1 MFILK
6 SLLLVAC
13 VWASRIE
20 SDFNA
25 KARTQAHNQ
34 MTKKEYSLEIG
45 GKKITAIFS
54 DLVEQANSVIMACGE
69 TRVLVTAVMSK
80 EKSQTDWFN
89 LTVDY
94 IEKFYASGKIGGG
107 RFMKREGKPTDEAIL
122 AGRVI
127 DRTLRPLFN
136 QQMEYGVQIIATVLA
151 MDESIDPGILAV
163 NGASLVLSTS
173 EIPWA
178 GPVGAVRL
186 IEKSGEMIFNPS
198 QKVRSEG
205 FDYDLIVC
213 GKENKINMIEAVAY
227 QTPEDKISLAFAKAE
242 EEISKLEAWQ
252 KEICKEIGKEKKVL
266 EVSKMSEESLALFE
280 EKIRPELR
288 AHAMTKTPGKEKM
301 EELKKVWKEL
311 LKEKFPE
318 QESFKKEVDFF
329 ESELDALI
337 HKEAIEN
344 NERADGRKMDEVRKL
359 FAEAGGFSKAL
370 HGSGI
375 FYRGETHILTALT
388 LGGPEDAQLIDG
400 MEVEENKHFMH
411 HYNFPPFSVGEM
423 GRAGFVN
430 RREVGHGAL
439 AEKALEVVLPS
450 KLEFPYTIRLVSE
463 AMASNGST
471 SQASICASTLA
482 LMDGGVPIKAP
493 VAGIAMGL
501 MYKDENNYKILTD
514 IQGPEDHYGDMDF
527 KVAGTENGLTA
538 IQLDVKVEGV
548 SRKILTEAMMQ
559 SLDARNK
566 ILETIKSAISSPREN
581 ISPFAPKIV
590 VVKINSDKIGMVIGS
605 GGKTINEIREKT
617 GTEITIEDDGTVFI
631 TGKADGPE
639 EAKKI
644 IENMTHEWKVGDV
657 SNAEITGIKDFGA
670 FAKMMNGQEGMI
682 HISEIAGFR
691 VEKVEEVL
699 KIGQVVPVKVIK
711 NEMGKLGLSIKEADK
726 DFIIKKS

>member
-1 MFILK
+1 MK
-6 SLLLVAC
+6 
-13 VWASRIE
+13 
-20 SDFNA
+20 
-25 KARTQAHNQ
+25 Q
-34 MTKKEYSLEIG
+34 KEYSIEIG

-54 DLVEQANSVIMACGE
+54 DLVDQANSVIMACGG

-151 MDESIDPGILAV
+151 MDESVDPGILAV
-163 NGASLVLSTS
+163 NGASLALHVS

-186 IEKSGEMIFNPS
+186 ISKEGENLWNPS
-198 QKVRSEG
+198 QKKRVEG

-213 GKENKINMIEAVAY
+213 GKEGKINMIEAVAY
-227 QTPEDKISLAFAKAE
+227 QTPEDKIAAALGEAE
-242 EEISKLEAWQ
+242 AEISKLENWQ
-252 KEICKEIGKEKKVL
+252 KEIRAEIGKEKKVL
-266 EVSKMSEESLALFE
+266 ETESISKEALDIFE
-280 EKIRPELR
+280 DKIRPNFMS
-288 AHAMTKTPGKEKM
+288 HAMTKTPGKEKM
-301 EELKKVWKEL
+301 EELKKTWKDL
-311 LKEKFPE
+311 LKENFPE
-318 QESFKKEVDFF
+318 QESFKKEVDYF
-329 ESELDALI
+329 ESELDLFI
-337 HKEAIEN
+337 HNQAIDGDM
-344 NERADGRKMDEVRKL
+344 RADGRAMDELREIYSK
-359 FAEAGGFSKAL
+359 AGGFSEVL

-375 FYRGETHILTALT
+375 FYRGQTHIFTALT
-388 LGGPEDAQLIDG
+388 LGGPEDMQIIDG

-501 MYKDENNYKILTD
+501 MYRDENNYKVLTD

-527 KVAGTENGLTA
+527 KVAGTKNGLTA

-548 SRKILTEAMMQ
+548 SLKILTEAMMQ
-559 SLDARNK
+559 SLSARNK
-566 ILETIKSAISSPREN
+566 ILESITKEIAEPRKN

-590 VVKINSDKIGMVIGS
+590 VTKISPDSIGKVIGS

-617 GTEITIEDDGTVFI
+617 KTEITIEDDGTVFI
-631 TGKADGPE
+631 TGKDKGPE
-639 EAKKI
+639 EAKEI
-644 IENMTHEWKVGDV
+644 IEKMTHEWKIGDV
-657 SNAEITGIKDFGA
+657 TSGEVTGMKEFGA
-670 FAKMMNGQEGMI
+670 FVKLVNGQEGMV
-682 HISEIAGFR
+682 HISEIGTFR

-699 KIGQVVPVKVIK
+699 KVGQIVPVKVIK

-726 DFIIKKS
+726 DFVKNPKGEN

>member
-1 MFILK
+1 MK
-6 SLLLVAC
+6 
-13 VWASRIE
+13 E
-20 SDFNA
+20 
-25 KARTQAHNQ
+25 
-34 MTKKEYSLEIG
+34 KKYTLEVG
-45 GKKITAIFS
+45 GKEVTAIFS
-54 DLVEQANSVIMACGE
+54 DLVDQANSVIMSHGE
-69 TRVLVTAVMSK
+69 TKVLVTAVMSK
-80 EKSQTDWFN
+80 EKSGTDWFN

-163 NGASLVLSTS
+163 NGASLALHTS

-178 GPVGAVRL
+178 GPIGAVRL
-186 IEKSGEMIFNPS
+186 IERGGAPIFNPS
-198 QKVRSEG
+198 LKNRAEG
-205 FDYDLIVC
+205 FEYDLIVC
-213 GKENKINMIEAVAY
+213 GKEEKINMIEAVAY
-227 QTPEDKISLAFAKAE
+227 QVPEERIAEALGKAE
-242 EEISKLEAWQ
+242 MEIKKLENWQ
-252 KEICKEIGKEKKVL
+252 KEIRAEIGKEKKVL
-266 EVSKMSEESLALFE
+266 EVEKVSDEALAIFE
-280 EKIRPELR
+280 EKIRPVLKD
-288 AHAMTKTPGKEKM
+288 HAVTGTSGKAKM
-301 EELKKVWKEL
+301 EELKKVWKDL
-311 LKEKFPE
+311 LKINFPD
-318 QESFKKEVDFF
+318 QESFKKEMEFF
-329 ESELDALI
+329 ESELDALL
-337 HKEAIEN
+337 HKEAVEN
-344 NERADGRKMDEVRKL
+344 NVRADGRAMDEVRGL
-359 FAEAGGFSKAL
+359 YAQAGGFSKVL

-375 FYRGETHILTALT
+375 FYRGETHIFTALT

-400 MEVEENKHFMH
+400 MENEENKNFMH

-430 RREVGHGAL
+430 RREIGHGAL

-450 KLEFPYTIRLVSE
+450 KIDFPYTIRLVSE

-501 MYKDENNYKILTD
+501 MYQDENNYKILTD

-538 IQLDVKVEGV
+538 IQLDVKVDGV
-548 SRKILTEAMMQ
+548 SRKILSEAMTQ
-559 SLDARNK
+559 SLKARNK
-566 ILETIKSAISSPREN
+566 IIETIKQAISEPRKD

-590 VVKINSDKIGMVIGS
+590 VTKISPDKIGMVIGS
-605 GGKTINEIREKT
+605 GGKTINEIRDKT
-617 GTEITIEDDGTVFI
+617 KTEITIEDDGTVFI
-631 TGKADGPE
+631 TGKDGGAD

-644 IENMTHEWKVGDV
+644 IENMTYEWKVGDT
-657 SNAEITGIKDFGA
+657 SSAEIVGMKDFGA

-682 HISEIAGFR
+682 HISEIAPFR

-699 KIGQVVPVKVIK
+699 KLGQIVPVKIIK

-726 DFIIKKS
+726 DFIKNPKG

>member
-1 MFILK
+1 MK
-6 SLLLVAC
+6 
-13 VWASRIE
+13 
-20 SDFNA
+20 
-25 KARTQAHNQ
+25 
-34 MTKKEYSLEIG
+34 KKEYTLEVG
-45 GKKITAIFS
+45 GKEITAIFS
-54 DLVEQANSVIMACGE
+54 DLVDQANSVIMSCGE

-80 EKSQTDWFN
+80 EKSETPWFN

-163 NGASLVLSTS
+163 NGASLALHTS

-186 IEKSGEMIFNPS
+186 IERGGEFVFNPS
-198 QKVRSEG
+198 QKNRAEG
-205 FDYDLIVC
+205 FEYDLIVC
-213 GKENKINMIEAVAY
+213 GKDKKINMIEAVAY
-227 QTPEDKISLAFAKAE
+227 QIPESVIASGLAKAE
-242 EEISKLEAWQ
+242 IEISKLENWQ
-252 KEICKEIGKEKKVL
+252 NEIRADIGKEKKVL
-266 EVSKMSEESLALFE
+266 EEVKISDEALALFDGE
-280 EKIRPELR
+280 IRPLLKE
-288 AHAMTKTPGKEKM
+288 HAITGAPGKEKM
-301 EELKKVWKEL
+301 EALKKAWKDL
-311 LKEKFPE
+311 LKNNFAD
-318 QESFKKEVDFF
+318 QESFKKEIDFF
-329 ESELDALI
+329 EAELDALL
-337 HKEAIEN
+337 HKEAVEN
-344 NERADGRKMDEVRKL
+344 DLRADGRAMDEVREIY
-359 FAEAGGFSKAL
+359 AQAGGFSKML

-375 FYRGETHILTALT
+375 FYRGQTHIFTALT

-400 MEVEENKHFMH
+400 MELEENKSFMH

-439 AEKALEVVLPS
+439 AEKALAVVLPS
-450 KLEFPYTIRLVSE
+450 KIDFPYTIRLVSE

-471 SQASICASTLA
+471 SQASICASSLA
-482 LMDGGVPIKAP
+482 LMDAGVPIKAP

-501 MYKDENNYKILTD
+501 MYEDENKYKVLTD

-538 IQLDVKVEGV
+538 IQLDVKVDGV
-548 SRKILTEAMMQ
+548 SLKILTEAMTQ
-559 SLDARNK
+559 SLKARNK
-566 ILETIKSAISSPREN
+566 ILSVMKEAIAEPRKD

-590 VVKINSDKIGMVIGS
+590 VTKISPDKIGMVIGG

-617 GTEITIEDDGTVFI
+617 KTEITIEDDGTVFI
-631 TGKADGPE
+631 TGKNGGAE

-644 IENMTHEWKVGDV
+644 IENMTYEWKVGDT
-657 SNAEITGIKDFGA
+657 SSAEIVGLKDFGA

-682 HISEIAGFR
+682 HISEIAPFR

-699 KIGQVVPVKVIK
+699 KIGQIVPVKIIK

-726 DFIIKKS
+726 DFVKNPKA